1 MGSTS
6 KAPKWAVAFKFPPE
20 QKKTK
25 ITDITVQVGRTG
37 VLTPAAE
44 LEPVLVAG
52 STVSRATL
60 HNIDNI
66 VQKDIKIGD
75 SVLIQKAGDII
86 PEVVKVLA
94 NERDGSERE
103 FTMPAHCRCAA
114 ATLYG
119 RRARRRT
126 MHGA

>member
-1 MGSTS
+1 MGSITS

-25 ITDITVQVGRTG
+25 ITDITVQVVRTG

-75 SVLIQKAGDII
+75 SVLIQKG
-86 PEVVKVLA
+86 
-94 NERDGSERE
+94 
-103 FTMPAHCRCAA
+103 
-114 ATLYG
+114 G
-119 RRARRRT
+119 RYYS
-126 MHGA
+126 

>member
-75 SVLIQKAGDII
+75 SVLIQ
-86 PEVVKVLA
+86 
-94 NERDGSERE
+94 
-103 FTMPAHCRCAA
+103 
-114 ATLYG
+114 
-119 RRARRRT
+119 RRAILFLR
-126 MHGA
+126 